1 MKKILLVLFGMVVFG
16 WAQTADSIVL
26 KKTSIQFM
34 GTLND
39 SSFFGD
45 SLFQAE
51 ILETGDVQ
59 KIQFNKPFQFSLP
72 IDTLW
77 NICIYGTGKEKC
89 YELVYHGSDYA
100 FSFEITNDVL
110 MTHYD
115 DGNVERVPAVQLIPE
130 DVAEE
135 DIDVNE
141 FLNSDSEQ
149 MTELKKVVV
158 QLRRRPKRKL
168 GESVVS
174 AKSIKRMP
182 GLAEA
187 DVIRSIQ
194 ALPGVVASSD
204 FSTKIY
210 VRGGA
215 ADQNLFLLDNA
226 VVYSPTHFFGLFST
240 FLVETIDDVKFYKS
254 GFPAQFGNRLSSVL
268 DIQSRKGGSDTT
280 EAWFEKS
287 SVKISTFAAQL
298 HTEGHKGNARWVIGG
313 RSTYIGP
320 MISLFNTIGL
330 IDFDLDYNFTDLQGA
345 LIYQF
350 NEDMELKTSFYLGE
364 DYLIFDPLD
373 AGWGNKAIP
382 LNFRWRFHE
391 WFEYNATASFSHFFQ
406 TMEVLDLISLG
417 NDIKTWSLKQ
427 WLNYYR
433 VDDHTMTVGYELEYD
448 RVQFWEYILE
458 NKILD
463 KQNPFHHVGY
473 LMDAWQLNPDLLLQY
488 GVRLNYQT
496 LSKHFGIE
504 PRLSL
509 AYQIDEDKSVEFYA
523 GRYLQYMNSVMFSDQ
538 ESLNEFYYPS
548 VTTTKGKH
556 LKPASSYLFA
566 AGYKQRNLWDRFDG
580 SIEAYFKTQN
590 GLNTFKIAQDSTSE
604 DSTSNDFLLADYF
617 GTAEGY
623 SMGYELSLRKEEG
636 PWFGGISW
644 SHSLSVLKS
653 DDSMVYHPNWHQP
666 YAVKLDLGINWKDDK
681 DGIWKYKRAG
691 KFFRSSLVLKYA
703 SGMPLT
709 EKIGYYQPY
718 EMDQGDYQD
727 DIVVV
732 SGSRNAGRQTNYFR
746 IDLKLIDIGV
756 ENRWNFSWT
765 IINLTNHENM
775 FYYYYDT
782 NKNPPQF
789 EAIYQFP
796 FLPVMLNYEYY
807 F

>member
-1 MKKILLVLFGMVVFG
+1 L
-16 WAQTADSIVL
+16 
-26 KKTSIQFM
+26 
-34 GTLND
+34 
-39 SSFFGD
+39 
-45 SLFQAE
+45 
-51 ILETGDVQ
+51 
-59 KIQFNKPFQFSLP
+59 
-72 IDTLW
+72 
-77 NICIYGTGKEKC
+77 
-89 YELVYHGSDYA
+89 
-100 FSFEITNDVL
+100 
-110 MTHYD
+110 
-115 DGNVERVPAVQLIPE
+115 
-130 DVAEE
+130 
-135 DIDVNE
+135 
-141 FLNSDSEQ
+141 
-149 MTELKKVVV
+149 
-158 QLRRRPKRKL
+158 
-168 GESVVS
+168 
-174 AKSIKRMP
+174 
-182 GLAEA
+182 
-187 DVIRSIQ
+187 
-194 ALPGVVASSD
+194 
-204 FSTKIY
+204 
-210 VRGGA
+210 
-215 ADQNLFLLDNA
+215 
-226 VVYSPTHFFGLFST
+226 
-240 FLVETIDDVKFYKS
+240 
-254 GFPAQFGNRLSSVL
+254 
-268 DIQSRKGGSDTT
+268 
-280 EAWFEKS
+280 
-287 SVKISTFAAQL
+287 
-298 HTEGHKGNARWVIGG
+298 
-313 RSTYIGP
+313 
-320 MISLFNTIGL
+320 
-330 IDFDLDYNFTDLQGA
+330 
-345 LIYQF
+345 
-350 NEDMELKTSFYLGE
+350 
-364 DYLIFDPLD
+364 
-373 AGWGNKAIP
+373 
-382 LNFRWRFHE
+382 
-391 WFEYNATASFSHFFQ
+391 
-406 TMEVLDLISLG
+406 
-417 NDIKTWSLKQ
+417 
-427 WLNYYR
+427 
-433 VDDHTMTVGYELEYD
+433 DDHTMTVGYELEYD
-448 RVQFWEYILE
+448 RVQFWQYILE
-458 NKILD
+458 NKIMD
-463 KQNPFHHVGY
+463 KQKPFHHVGY
-473 LMDAWQLNPDLLLQY
+473 LMDAWQLNPDLLVQY

-623 SMGYELSLRKEEG
+623 SMGYELSLRKENG

-644 SHSLSVLKS
+644 SHSLSVLRSK
-653 DDSMVYHPNWHQP
+653 DSIVYHPNWHQP
-666 YAVKLDLGINWKDDK
+666 YAVKLDLGINWKGDE
-681 DGIWKYKRAG
+681 DGIWKYKKKG
-691 KFFRSSLVLKYA
+691 QFFRSSLVLKYA